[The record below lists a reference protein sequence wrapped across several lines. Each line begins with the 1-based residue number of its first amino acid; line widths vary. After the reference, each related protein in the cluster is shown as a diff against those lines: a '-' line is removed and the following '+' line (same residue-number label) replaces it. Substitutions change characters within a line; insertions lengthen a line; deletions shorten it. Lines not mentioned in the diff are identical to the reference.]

1 MARRILLIS
10 FMLILAFAL
19 AGCGGSDPASSEE
32 ARQTQQTQ
40 DQTKAPAEADQL
52 LLEVNDQ
59 ILEVELEENEA
70 AEALAKLAGED
81 GLKLDLTEYGGF
93 EKVGQLPQSLP
104 ASDQQIDTSPG
115 DIVLY
120 QGDQISLF
128 YGENSW
134 SYTRLGHMKG
144 VSAGQLQ
151 DLLGDGDISVTLKK
165 AE

>member
-165 AE
+165 SE